1 MDAFVTRLQSTIS
14 QPRGD
19 NVVFSGTSIS
29 ERPVK
34 RQRKDEIPDSA
45 SEDLEGFSTSHDEE
59 PAQYRAE
66 QSDDE
71 RQKHPA
77 KPTDIENA
85 LPPSQSEKDAIQEY
99 EEFKLSQEAAAE
111 GTESGK
117 TRKLWMKGRSSI
129 YVDAFNLA
137 LDTVLEE
144 EAHLFDKREKEIF
157 SQWKAL
163 DYQSQYL

>member
-1 MDAFVTRLQSTIS
+1 
-14 QPRGD
+14 
-19 NVVFSGTSIS
+19 
-29 ERPVK
+29 VK

-45 SEDLEGFSTSHDEE
+45 SEDSDFLSTSHDDG

-71 RQKHPA
+71 RQPPA
-77 KPTDIENA
+77 NPTDIENA
-85 LPPSQSEKDAIQEY
+85 LPPSQSEKDAIQKY
-99 EEFKLSQEAAAE
+99 EEFKLSQEAPAA

-117 TRKLWMKGRSSI
+117 ARKLWMKGRSSI

-144 EAHLFDKREKEIF
+144 ETHLFDEKEKEVF